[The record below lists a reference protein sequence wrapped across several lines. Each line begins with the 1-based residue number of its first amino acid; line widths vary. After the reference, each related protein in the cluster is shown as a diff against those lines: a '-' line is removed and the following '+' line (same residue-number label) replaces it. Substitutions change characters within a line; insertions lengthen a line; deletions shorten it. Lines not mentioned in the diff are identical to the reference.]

1 MRQCIPILKKGG
13 FLASG
18 LGVTP
23 TEVLT
28 CAGALIQHICRVAHR
43 HPTLVE
49 THNDGIL
56 ELAVE
61 FHSACIRNR
70 IAIERTD
77 MIRLDSRSIG
87 LDKMLSTLETSLGT
101 ILSKAAQNMLFASIV
116 ERLQGLIEEKDF
128 VSFIYYIGEEENE
141 VEQAESVCLER
152 HPKGIFFLGSNLEFF
167 RERFARLDVPCVLV
181 TNSAA
186 KLSFPNLSSV
196 STDDAAAAEAAVE
209 YLIRLGHE
217 RIGVLGG
224 RMERS
229 HAAFTRC
236 IGCEQA
242 FRNHEMIFDKKKQ
255 YEPALFSMEEGYHA
269 MGALLDKMPELTAVF
284 AMADVLAVGA
294 IRAIRDRGLRVPE
307 DISVIG
313 FDGIDLGNYLT
324 PRLTTIR
331 QKSDRIAD
339 RSMEILVDRI
349 EEEKEAIHELVSFDI
364 IAGESVAK
372 VSAQK

>member
-1 MRQCIPILKKGG
+1 MTIKDIAKE
-13 FLASG
+13 SG
-18 LGVTP
+18 YAVGTVSR
-23 TEVLT
+23 VLNN
-28 CAGALIQHICRVAHR
+28 
-43 HPTLVE
+43 HPDVSEKARE
-49 THNDGIL
+49 TI
-56 ELAVE
+56 LAVVE
-61 FHSACIRNR
+61 KHHFRLNNNAKHLKQQASKG
-70 IAIERTD
+70 IAVIVKG
-77 MIRLDSRSIG
+77 S
-87 LDKMLSTLETSLGT
+87 
-101 ILSKAAQNMLFASIV
+101 QNMLFASIV

-242 FRNHEMIFDKKKQ
+242 FRNHEMVFDKKKQ

-372 VSAQK
+372 VSTQK